1 MSMLPAEAIQEF
13 KTLYKKR
20 YGTQLTEREAVFRA
34 NNIIDLYRFAWESA
48 SKRAQEDNDKDK
60 NEAEATQANR

>member
-60 NEAEATQANR
+60 NEAEVTQTNR